1 MKKIIWHGSPEII
14 EKPIFGLGKENN
26 DYGLG
31 FYCTETLELA
41 KEWACQKP
49 AKDGYAN
56 CYELNIA
63 GLTTLDLSGDEYTIL
78 NWLAVLANN
87 RNFRVSTAV
96 SKQGR
101 DYLLNNFLPDI
112 SNYDIITGYRAD
124 DSYFSFARAFVNNQI
139 SIEQL
144 SEAMKLGKLGEQIVL
159 KSEKAFDAIK
169 FQKYEIADSAEY
181 YIKRKKR
188 NEEAN
193 KQFRL
198 QQEVDDINGLFMR
211 DIIRERIDNNDLR
224 LR

>member
-1 MKKIIWHGSPEII
+1 MKKTIWHGSPEII

-41 KEWACQKP
+41 KEWACQRP

-56 CYELNIA
+56 CYELDMK
-63 GLTTLDLSGDEYTIL
+63 GLTTLNLSSEDYTIL
-78 NWLAVLANN
+78 NWLAILADN

-96 SKQGR
+96 SRQGR

-112 SNYDIITGYRAD
+112 SKYDVITGYRAD
-124 DSYFSFARAFVNNQI
+124 DAYFSFARAFVDNQI

-159 KSEKAFDAIK
+159 KSKNAFDAIE
-169 FQKYEIADSAEY
+169 FIRYEIASSSEY

-188 NEEAN
+188 NEDAN
-193 KQFRL
+193 KQFRIK
-198 QQEVDDINGLFMR
+198 QETDDINGLYMR
-211 DIIRERIDNNDLR
+211 DIIRERIDNDDTR

>member
-1 MKKIIWHGSPEII
+1 M
-14 EKPIFGLGKENN
+14 
-26 DYGLG
+26 
-31 FYCTETLELA
+31 
-41 KEWACQKP
+41 
-49 AKDGYAN
+49 
-56 CYELNIA
+56 
-63 GLTTLDLSGDEYTIL
+63 
-78 NWLAVLANN
+78 
-87 RNFRVSTAV
+87 
-96 SKQGR
+96 
-101 DYLLNNFLPDI
+101 LNNFLPDI

-169 FQKYEIADSAEY
+169 FQKYEIADSTEY

-211 DIIRERIDNNDLR
+211 DIIRERIDNNDSR

>member
-1 MKKIIWHGSPEII
+1 MKILIWHGSSEII
-14 EKPIFGLGKENN
+14 EKPMFGFGRENN

-31 FYCTETLELA
+31 FYCTETLSLA
-41 KEWACQKP
+41 KEWACQRP
-49 AKDGYAN
+49 GQDGYAN
-56 CYELNIA
+56 CYELDMT
-63 GLTTLDLSGDEYTIL
+63 GLTTLDLSNENYTIL
-78 NWLAVLANN
+78 NWLAVLVDN

-101 DYLLNNFLPDI
+101 DYLLSHFLPDI
-112 SNYDIITGYRAD
+112 SKYDIIKGYRAD

-159 KSEKAFDAIK
+159 KSEKAFASIA

-188 NEEAN
+188 NEGAN
-193 KQFRL
+193 KQFRI
-198 QQEVDDINGLFMR
+198 QQEVDDINGLYMR
-211 DIIRERIDNNDLR
+211 DIIREGIENHDPR

>member
-31 FYCTETLELA
+31 FYCTESPELA

-49 AKDGYAN
+49 SQNGYAN

-63 GLTTLDLSGDEYTIL
+63 GLTTLDLSCKEYTIL
-78 NWLAVLANN
+78 NWLAVLADN

-101 DYLLNNFLPDI
+101 DYLLNNFLLDI

-159 KSEKAFDAIK
+159 KSEKAFDTIK
-169 FQKYEIADSAEY
+169 FKKYEIADSAEY

-193 KQFRL
+193 KQFRF

-211 DIIRERIDNNDLR
+211 DIIRERIDNNDSR